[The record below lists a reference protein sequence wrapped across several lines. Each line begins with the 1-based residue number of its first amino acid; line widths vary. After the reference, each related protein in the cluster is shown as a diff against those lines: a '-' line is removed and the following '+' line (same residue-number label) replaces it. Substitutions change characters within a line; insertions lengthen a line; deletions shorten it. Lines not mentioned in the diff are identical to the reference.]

1 MRSIGKKTDLIMYDI
16 RMRKVIFF
24 QLTGYCIGSL
34 MHIARLM
41 IMGGYGALRKTPG
54 DIPMNIFF
62 GKNIFIVGSLL
73 SVSCGILFIYIAI
86 VSIQKV
92 CKK

>member
-1 MRSIGKKTDLIMYDI
+1 M
-16 RMRKVIFF
+16 
-24 QLTGYCIGSL
+24 
-34 MHIARLM
+34 MHITGLM

-73 SVSCGILFIYIAI
+73 SVLCGLLFICIAAI
-86 VSIQKV
+86 SI
-92 CKK
+92 KKFVENKLFVHKCLNFF